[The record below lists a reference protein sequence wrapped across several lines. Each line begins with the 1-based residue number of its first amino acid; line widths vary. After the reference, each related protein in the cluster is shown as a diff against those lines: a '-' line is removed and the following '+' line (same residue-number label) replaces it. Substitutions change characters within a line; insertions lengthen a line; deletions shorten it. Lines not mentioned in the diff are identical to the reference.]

1 MDATPS
7 LSLFLPSMHRS
18 RNTNEVSANV
28 RQVFSE
34 VEYVGKYVAETKA
47 TCQWVLAFEGAKK
60 EKVSFIVYDS
70 SVSGK
75 KEIFRDG
82 VHIYSHIVTNH
93 PRETIYSE
101 HMPLSSLPENNVYAL
116 TLDYYTYYLQHVIHI
131 QVLQSLQRS
140 RITCRKKGIMSSV
153 LPRVFRLFV
162 DGVNFEILPVYF
174 RQDKLF
180 SCSSLAAFSP
190 DAAITRSSCNP
201 PSMCSSF
208 SASFSME
215 SIRNRSSASY
225 DAISR
230 SRSRELGRMELPI
243 KRQHPYQRIL
253 SSDHE
258 YNRPV
263 WLVGSGY

>member
-1 MDATPS
+1 MSAKCS
-7 LSLFLPSMHRS
+7 LRWSTLGSTLPKPKQRRKHRERLFAR
-18 RNTNEVSANV
+18 
-28 RQVFSE
+28 
-34 VEYVGKYVAETKA
+34 
-47 TCQWVLAFEGAKK
+47 CQWVLAFEGAKK

-75 KEIFRDG
+75 KEICKYGMDTSLSVRDG

-140 RITCRKKGIMSSV
+140 RITRRKKGIMSSV

-215 SIRNRSSASY
+215 SIRNRSSTSY

-263 WLVGSGY
+263 WLVGRGY

>member
-1 MDATPS
+1 
-7 LSLFLPSMHRS
+7 MHRS

-93 PRETIYSE
+93 PRETIYK
-101 HMPLSSLPENNVYAL
+101 NNVYAL

-131 QVLQSLQRS
+131 QVLQ
-140 RITCRKKGIMSSV
+140 KKGIMSSV

-180 SCSSLAAFSP
+180 SCSSLAA
-190 DAAITRSSCNP
+190 SCNP

-263 WLVGSGY
+263 WLVGRGY